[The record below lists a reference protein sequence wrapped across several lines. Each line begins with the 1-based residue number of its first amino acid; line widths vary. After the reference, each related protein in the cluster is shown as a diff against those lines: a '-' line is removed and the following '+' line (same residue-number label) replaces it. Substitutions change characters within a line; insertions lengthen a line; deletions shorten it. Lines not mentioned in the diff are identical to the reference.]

1 MPKLKLFIFL
11 LLFIFS
17 ACSLPA
23 RNQPVPRS
31 GSFTPISFDPPVP
44 ERLSLENGMI
54 VHMLEDHE
62 LPLITVSVSIRTGA
76 IYEPPGLAGLAA
88 LTGTVMRTGGTA
100 YMSANESDRH
110 IESMSAKLSV
120 GIGAEQG
127 SASLFVLKE
136 DFEKAFTIFAQI
148 LMRPAF
154 EEEKLLIARRAA
166 CQGLIQLPDNPL
178 DLAFREYKKLIYAD
192 NPRRTLPSM
201 ASITRI
207 RRSDLVEFHQ
217 RFFRPENIMIAV
229 SGDFSR
235 DAMRALLQRQLGSW
249 PATGATV
256 PAVAP
261 PAQVSSRHIY
271 HLQKQLSQSTIVMGH
286 LAPPRIHPDYYAFQ
300 VLDFILGGGFTARLS
315 TQIRTRQGLAYS
327 VGSFYRAD
335 IDYGVFGAYSI
346 TRADATNRV
355 LSLMFD
361 ILEQIKRGDITAEE
375 LELAREA
382 ILNNFIFSF
391 TSSAQIAAQQMRIE
405 FDGLPADFIK
415 KAPEKIR
422 AITLQDL
429 KRTAEA
435 WLHPDRMVVMLV
447 GDKARFDVPLEAW
460 PWGRVKTIHS
470 DILTEK

>member
-1 MPKLKLFIFL
+1 MIKLKPFIFL
-11 LLFIFS
+11 LVFIFS

-31 GSFTPISFDPPVP
+31 GSFKPLAFDPPVP
-44 ERLSLENGMI
+44 ERLTLENGMI

-62 LPLITVSVSIRTGA
+62 LPLITISISIRTGA

-100 YMSANESDRH
+100 HMSADEIDRH
-110 IESMSAKLSV
+110 IEGMSARLTI

-127 SASLFVLKE
+127 SASLCVLKE
-136 DFEKAFTIFAQI
+136 DFENAFTVFAQI
-148 LMRPAF
+148 LMSPAF
-154 EEEKLLIARRAA
+154 EEKKFLIARRAA

-192 NPRRTLPSM
+192 NPRRTLPS
-201 ASITRI
+201 ITTIKRI
-207 RRSDLVEFHQ
+207 RRSDLIDFHK
-217 RFFRPENIMIAV
+217 RFFRPENIMVAV

-235 DAMRALLQRQLGSW
+235 DAMLALLQRQLGSW
-249 PATGATV
+249 PATGVTV

-261 PAQVSSRHIY
+261 PARVSFRHIY
-271 HLQKQLSQSTIVMGH
+271 HLQKQLPQSTIVMGH
-286 LAPPRIHPDYYAFQ
+286 LAPPRSHPDYYAFQ
-300 VLDFILGGGFTARLS
+300 VLDFIIGGGFTSRLS
-315 TQIRTRQGLAYS
+315 TQVRTGQGLAYS

-346 TRADATNRV
+346 TRSDATHQA
-355 LSLMFD
+355 LSLMLA
-361 ILEQIKRGDITAEE
+361 ILEQIRRGEITADE
-375 LELAREA
+375 LELARES

-429 KRTAEA
+429 KRAAEA
-435 WLHPDRMVVMLV
+435 WLHPDKMVVLLV
-447 GDKARFDVPLEAW
+447 GDKFRFDVPLEAW
-460 PWGRVKTIHS
+460 PWGRVQAITS
-470 DILTEK
+470 DILQ